1 MQSFKKT
8 QATRRVEAGG
18 GDLQGKISETVA
30 PGFVRLGPAAAD
42 GPVAEGRFKDNSNY
56 LDRFY
61 KPDCFEAIRL
71 IEDACAAHNIS
82 LLDASFSWLLNHSE
96 LQEGDGVLLGAS
108 SVEQLEQNLVA
119 TTAIPELP
127 ADVLAAMD
135 QAWGLCADDAFA
147 FWRSYSSDHPDR
159 EALDPGAAYVAT
171 KPKL

>member
-1 MQSFKKT
+1 MLCAPVSKQRSAF
-8 QATRRVEAGG
+8 QAVG
-18 GDLQGKISETVA
+18 
-30 PGFVRLGPAAAD
+30 
-42 GPVAEGRFKDNSNY
+42 
-56 LDRFY
+56 
-61 KPDCFEAIRL
+61 
-71 IEDACAAHNIS
+71 
-82 LLDASFSWLLNHSE
+82 
-96 LQEGDGVLLGAS
+96 
-108 SVEQLEQNLVA
+108 LEQNLVA